1 MCCKKRT
8 RRKGRDGSGW
18 WYTYR
23 KTSEPLKNALVV
35 RVLGGRGS
43 KVVLGVVHPSEPW
56 ENALVVRVWG
66 ALGGLLRRPPK
77 GDPRTENHF

>member
-1 MCCKKRT
+1 
-8 RRKGRDGSGW
+8 
-18 WYTYR
+18 
-23 KTSEPLKNALVV
+23 VV